1 MIVAIASDHFRH
13 RYIFT
18 LLPQLVALAGFAI
31 CFKVHH
37 NPHLEYAGLFLAAS
51 GSYASMPVIV
61 CWCATNLA
69 GHTRRSV
76 GTAWQVGFGNSTL
89 HSNISFI
96 AELMRRVHSWRHHSS
111 ILIPRGRRTLLQNR
125 LLHLSSLHLPLKRL
139 MPRLLL
145 LRLQ

>member
-1 MIVAIASDHFRH
+1 MVRIIFIFHPHITISPQFFHVAYFAPGIIQSLGYTAVRAQLFSVPPWACAFGLSMIVAIASDHFRH

-76 GTAWQVGFGNSTL
+76 GTAWQVGFGNST
-89 HSNISFI
+89 S
-96 AELMRRVHSWRHHSS
+96 
-111 ILIPRGRRTLLQNR
+111 
-125 LLHLSSLHLPLKRL
+125 
-139 MPRLLL
+139 
-145 LRLQ
+145 